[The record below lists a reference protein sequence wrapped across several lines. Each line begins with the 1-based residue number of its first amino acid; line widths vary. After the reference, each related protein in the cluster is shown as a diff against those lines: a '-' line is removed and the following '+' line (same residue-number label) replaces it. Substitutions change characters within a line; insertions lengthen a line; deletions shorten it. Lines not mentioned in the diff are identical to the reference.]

1 MMGTMS
7 TTSTLW
13 TSALV
18 ALVGGAV
25 GGVVGRVTAPASA
38 QAPTAVAESPGDGN
52 QPASDAPA
60 LAKRVGEL
68 EATVRELERE
78 RRLRGAARAYA
89 EPPEQSPAPDGGVRG
104 PAAVD
109 DPVFEAAVRDVLDQ
123 VRVEQRSQRDTERE
137 ERRRESVTRWSGGL
151 QAKLRLTDPQRQK
164 IERIAEDY
172 FAELRKLRDSDA
184 RPQSREE
191 WRTKMQALREQ
202 SNAKIGGLL
211 DPSQRRDY
219 QALAAEEQLGFGLG
233 GGGRRRNRD

>member
-1 MMGTMS
+1 MGTMS

-38 QAPTAVAESPGDGN
+38 QAPTAAAESPEDGT
-52 QPASDAPA
+52 QPASGAPA

-89 EPPEQSPAPDGGVRG
+89 EPSEPGSAPDGGVRG
-104 PAAVD
+104 LAVVD

-172 FAELRKLRDSDA
+172 FAELRKLRDSDE
-184 RPQSREE
+184 RPQSREQ
-191 WRTKMQALREQ
+191 WRTTMQALREQ
-202 SNAKIGGLL
+202 SNAKIAGLL

-219 QALAAEEQLGFGLG
+219 QALEAEEQLGFGLG